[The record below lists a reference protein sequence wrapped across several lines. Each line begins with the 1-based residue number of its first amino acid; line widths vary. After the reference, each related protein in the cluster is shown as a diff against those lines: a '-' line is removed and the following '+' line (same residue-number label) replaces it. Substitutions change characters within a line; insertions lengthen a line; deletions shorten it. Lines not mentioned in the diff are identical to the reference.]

1 MCMLR
6 ILEIDLSVMLMLI
19 IMHGLYQSV
28 KWVTTVEFTFYDNHP
43 SSSPYIGIIKTN
55 LKIRFNALVLEVL
68 YFTCKI
74 ALLMLVF
81 LNVTFLV
88 ELAFPVIH
96 KWPFWWYHDLMF
108 FLCLRILLSH
118 LSVTMLLI
126 YGKSSIMPICIWST
140 RPSEELLY

>member
-1 MCMLR
+1 MDC
-6 ILEIDLSVMLMLI
+6 ISLSSELPLLNS
-19 IMHGLYQSV
+19 HS
-28 KWVTTVEFTFYDNHP
+28 YDNHP

-68 YFTCKI
+68 YSTWKI

-96 KWPFWWYHDLMF
+96 NDL
-108 FLCLRILLSH
+108 
-118 LSVTMLLI
+118 
-126 YGKSSIMPICIWST
+126 YDDIMI
-140 RPSEELLY
+140 